1 MAKAKKLN
9 FDSAYA
15 ELLDIQSKIQDE
27 NVSVEEISKMIKRS
41 TELIKFC
48 KDRLRGIETDI
59 DKAFA
64 DE

>member
-15 ELLDIQSKIQDE
+15 ELLEIQNKIQDE

-48 KDRLRGIETDI
+48 KDRLRGIEEDI
-59 DKAFA
+59 DEAFN